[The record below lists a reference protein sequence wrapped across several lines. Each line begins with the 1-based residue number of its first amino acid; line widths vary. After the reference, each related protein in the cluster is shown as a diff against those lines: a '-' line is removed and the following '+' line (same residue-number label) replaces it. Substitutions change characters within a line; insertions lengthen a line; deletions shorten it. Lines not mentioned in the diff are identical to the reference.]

1 LGLRPRLVVRFAI
14 DGDLRFLSHR
24 DTMRMFERALARA
37 GWPVRFTEG
46 FNPRPRLSLPLP
58 RSVGTASDDEW
69 LIVEL
74 AQAVEPEEA
83 LRGLARQMPAG
94 IRLLGVAA
102 PAAEAPPQPVR
113 VRYEVA
119 LKEPPP
125 GLDEAIE
132 AFLARDAWPVTRA
145 SQENRPARSVD
156 IRPFVEA
163 LVRRG
168 DCLEMV
174 LRVTP
179 QGAAR
184 PSEVLDSLGLS
195 GRELAHRLRRTRVYW
210 SEPTPPR
217 QSAGLKE
224 RTSWKTQTNPVD
236 PVDPADPVDQADP
249 DPGAA
254 GVNDERSPH
263 NRPGPRN
270 PSEKA
275 NS

>member
-1 LGLRPRLVVRFAI
+1 LGLRPRLAVRFAI

-58 RSVGTASDDEW
+58 RSVGMASDDEW
-69 LIVEL
+69 LLVEL

-83 LRGLARQMPAG
+83 LRGLARQVPAG
-94 IRLLGVAA
+94 IRLLGAA
-102 PAAEAPPQPVR
+102 VPEADAPPQPVR
-113 VRYEVA
+113 VCYEVA

-125 GLDEAIE
+125 GLDGAIT
-132 AFLARDAWPVTRA
+132 AFLACDAWPVTRT
-145 SQENRPARSVD
+145 SPENRPARTVD

-163 LVRRG
+163 LVHNG
-168 DCLEMV
+168 DRLEIV

-184 PSEVLDSLGLS
+184 PSEVLDSLGLP
-195 GRELAHRLRRTRVYW
+195 GRELAHRIRRTRVDW
-210 SEPTPPR
+210 SEPVPPR
-217 QSAGLKE
+217 QSAEPKE
-224 RTSWKTQTNPVD
+224 RTSWKTQT
-236 PVDPADPVDQADP
+236 DPAAPG
-249 DPGAA
+249 PGAA
-254 GVNDERSPH
+254 DANAGRPPDNS
-263 NRPGPRN
+263 PGPRSRSAK
-270 PSEKA
+270 P